1 MNRFIIFVFLLVL
14 LFHSGCK
21 HHSSKYLDAKTY
33 SKLVGTCSNLKNK
46 DLIVYYFDGDCGICL
61 AKVNF
66 LEKKYSSN
74 ENLNL
79 LFIAR
84 TFNPDI
90 LKYNLTT
97 QKIRSCVYIE
107 HQNEFEKALKFDNVI
122 ELNTDRSY
130 RYIDVK

>member
-1 MNRFIIFVFLLVL
+1 MNRFVIVVCSLIL
-14 LFHSGCK
+14 LFYSGCK
-21 HHSSKYLDAKTY
+21 HYSSQYLNVKTY
-33 SKLVGTCSNLKNK
+33 SKLTGTCNGLKNK

-66 LEKKYSSN
+66 LEKKYRSN
-74 ENLNL
+74 ESLNL

-84 TFNPDI
+84 TFNPDV

-97 QKIRSCVYIE
+97 QKISSCVYIE
-107 HQNEFEKALKFDNVI
+107 HQNEFEKVLKFDNVI

-130 RYIDVK
+130 HDIEIR